1 METLEEMRRR
11 AEEAERRAVEAT
23 NGVERETF
31 LQIAKKWRRLIELCE
46 RAAGLRSKS
55 IASEARVGSTVVTPT
70 PRLAS

>member
-11 AEEAERRAVEAT
+11 AEEAERRAVEVT

-46 RAAGLRSKS
+46 DRWSGGTQ
-55 IASEARVGSTVVTPT
+55 E
-70 PRLAS
+70 